1 MLMKH
6 SSGSASAVAR
16 RYDVA
21 KDDGTTAAESATRLR
36 RRELAVEAASEAR
49 CQKTGFWSSV
59 LDFLVEGFVSCAASS
74 YPTMLSPLAP
84 YPEEQEIPTARDI
97 SLRRWRG
104 SQLPILSVTKPVANK
119 STPLLGFDRDAGQT
133 VPDTYA
139 VFTDHGWRERERE
152 IEEAI
157 AALSRLD
164 DRTLQMLGI
173 PHRSYIE
180 QTVRYCHD
188 C

>member
-6 SSGSASAVAR
+6 SSGSANGVAGRYEFIEERRSVAEKNSA
-16 RYDVA
+16 
-21 KDDGTTAAESATRLR
+21 RLR
-36 RRELAVEAASEAR
+36 RFDPGLGLASEAR
-49 CQKTGFWSSV
+49 GRKAGFWSSV
-59 LDFLVEGFVSCAASS
+59 LDFLIEGFALCAASS
-74 YPTMLSPLAP
+74 YPAISPPLASHL
-84 YPEEQEIPTARDI
+84 EEQEVPTARDI
-97 SLRRWRG
+97 SLCKWRG
-104 SQLPILSVTKPVANK
+104 AQGPILSPADK
-119 STPLLGFDRDAGQT
+119 STPDRDAGQAA
-133 VPDTYA
+133 PDTYA
-139 VFTDHGWRERERE
+139 IFTDPSWRERERE

-157 AALSRLD
+157 TALSRLD

>member
-6 SSGSASAVAR
+6 SSGSANGVAR
-16 RYDVA
+16 RYDF
-21 KDDGTTAAESATRLR
+21 AEEGGSIADKNPARARQLGLGFD
-36 RRELAVEAASEAR
+36 LAGEAR
-49 CQKTGFWSSV
+49 GRKAGFWSAV
-59 LDFLVEGFVSCAASS
+59 LDFLIEGFALCAASS
-74 YPTMLSPLAP
+74 HPAILPPLASHL
-84 YPEEQEIPTARDI
+84 EEQEIPTARDI
-97 SLRRWRG
+97 SLCRWRG
-104 SQLPILSVTKPVANK
+104 AQEPISLLANK
-119 STPLLGFDRDAGQT
+119 SMPYPGSDRDAGQAA
-133 VPDTYA
+133 PDTYA
-139 VFTDHGWRERERE
+139 IFTDHSWRERERE